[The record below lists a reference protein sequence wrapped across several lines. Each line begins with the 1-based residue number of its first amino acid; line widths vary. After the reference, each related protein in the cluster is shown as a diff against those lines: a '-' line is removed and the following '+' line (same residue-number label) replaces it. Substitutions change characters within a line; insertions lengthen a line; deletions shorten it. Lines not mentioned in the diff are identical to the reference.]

1 MGLEL
6 AEALRAVAE
15 TYGYGGVFVVSLI
28 GSLVPFLPVPYL
40 FVVVLLSKSL
50 DPVLLGLASGLGGA
64 IGKLTSYALGRAG
77 YRLLGEARRKQ
88 MDSLRE
94 IMGKYGDLAVFA
106 FALTPL
112 PDDVYYIPAGMI
124 KMPLR
129 RFMLANT
136 AGKVV
141 LGTFVAYTGG
151 LYLTLF
157 ESTLGDTV
165 GVAVAI
171 AALAVITALLL
182 RTDWEKALIHLRS
195 GGVREVV
202 RNLDEILGL
211 RRR

>member
-1 MGLEL
+1 MEL
-6 AEALRAVAE
+6 AEALRAIAE
-15 TYGYGGVFVVSLI
+15 SYGYGGVFLVSLI

-40 FVVVLLSKSL
+40 FVVIVLSRTL
-50 DPVLLGLASGLGGA
+50 DPVLLGLISGIGGA
-64 IGKLTSYALGRAG
+64 VGKLTSYALGRTG
-77 YRLLGEARRKQ
+77 YRLMGEARRRQ

-94 IMGKYGDLAVFA
+94 LLGKYGDLAVFL

-124 KMPLR
+124 RMPLW

-141 LGTFVAYTGG
+141 LAVFVAYTGG
-151 LYLTLF
+151 IYLTIL
-157 ESTLGDTV
+157 ETTLGDAL
-165 GVAVAI
+165 GIIVAVA
-171 AALAVITALLL
+171 ALSVITVLIL
-182 RTDWEKALIHLRS
+182 RTDWERVLVHLRS
-195 GGVREVV
+195 GGVREVI

>member
-1 MGLEL
+1 MDL
-6 AEALRAVAE
+6 AEALRAIAE
-15 TYGYGGVFVVSLI
+15 SYGYGGVFLVSLI

-40 FVVVLLSKSL
+40 FVVVVLSRTL
-50 DPVLLGLASGLGGA
+50 DPVMLGLISGIGGA
-64 IGKLTSYALGRAG
+64 VGKLTSYALGRTG
-77 YRLLGEARRKQ
+77 YRLMGEARRRQ

-94 IMGKYGDLAVFA
+94 LLGKYGDLAVFF

-124 KMPLR
+124 RMPLW

-141 LGTFVAYTGG
+141 LAVFVAYTGG
-151 LYLTLF
+151 IYLTLL
-157 ESTLGDTV
+157 ETTLGDTL
-165 GVAVAI
+165 GILVAVA
-171 AALAVITALLL
+171 ALSVITFLIL
-182 RTDWEKALIHLRS
+182 RTDWEKVLLHFRS
-195 GGVREVV
+195 GGVREVI

>member
-1 MGLEL
+1 MDL
-6 AEALRAVAE
+6 AGALRAIAE
-15 TYGYGGVFVVSLI
+15 SYGYGGVFLVSLV

-40 FVVVLLSKSL
+40 FVVVLLSKTL
-50 DPVLLGLASGLGGA
+50 DPLLLGLVSGAGGA
-64 IGKLTSYALGRAG
+64 LGKLTSYALGRTG
-77 YRLLGEARRKQ
+77 YRLLAEPKRRQ
-88 MDSLRE
+88 MDALRE
-94 IMGKYGDLAVFA
+94 LLGRYGDLAVFL

-124 KMPLR
+124 KMPLW

-141 LGTFVAYTGG
+141 LAVFVAYTGG
-151 LYLTLF
+151 IYLDVLETALGN
-157 ESTLGDTV
+157 TLGVLV
-165 GVAVAI
+165 GI
-171 AALAVITALLL
+171 AALSVITVLVL
-182 RTDWEKALIHLRS
+182 RTDWEKVLIHLRS

>member
-1 MGLEL
+1 LEL
-6 AEALRAVAE
+6 TEALRAVAE

-28 GSLVPFLPVPYL
+28 GSLVPFLPLPYL
-40 FVVVLLSKSL
+40 FVVVLLSNSL
-50 DPVLLGLASGLGGA
+50 DPMLLGLVSGIGGA

-77 YRLLGEARRKQ
+77 YRLLGEARKKR

-94 IMGKYGDLAVFA
+94 LLGRYGDLAVFA

-124 KMPLR
+124 KMPLW

-136 AGKVV
+136 AGKI
-141 LGTFVAYTGG
+141 LLAIFVAYTGG
-151 LYLTLF
+151 LYFTLL
-157 ESTLGDTV
+157 ESTLGDTM
-165 GVAVAI
+165 GVVIAI
-171 AALAVITALLL
+171 AALAVITTLVL
-182 RTDWEKALIHLRS
+182 RTDWEKVLIHLRS

-202 RNLDEILGL
+202 KNLDEILGL